1 MSVTTSL
8 AVLNS
13 TVLVTDSHFTIQ
25 GADSSLHDVLG
36 YVDIEVINRP
46 LNFLFNDSQDL
57 LHLTLPL
64 FADEASA
71 KGETVLKGKGGVL
84 LLMEISIS
92 RLSIGKSSF
101 FSFVLT
107 DRTNLRRAEEQLK
120 NSEER
125 HRAIYNQAYIGI
137 ARLSKIGRFLMIN
150 ERLSNMLGYTH
161 DELRGMTFYELLKEE
176 EREKNL
182 TEWDELLSGKIENFS
197 KEQRY
202 LHRSGKEI
210 YTNVTVSLV
219 RDTKGNPSYFVSVFD
234 DITERKKYEEE
245 LLQTLNENQILLRE
259 VHHRVKNNM
268 QVISSLLNLQSGY
281 LKDEAQTVVFKETQA
296 RIKAMSLVHD
306 CIYQSKSFNQVN
318 IRNYL
323 SQITANVRYAFHR
336 SDIQLVVNS
345 LIHDSI
351 LDIDTSIPLGIL
363 LNELLSNAIKH
374 GYESGSSGIVDVIFE
389 EGENKDFVLIVKD
402 DGKGMKE
409 VENIENCDSL
419 GLQLISILSSQ
430 LNGQIIM
437 RSKQNEGTEF
447 EIRFKKSE

>member
-1 MSVTTSL
+1 MTVTASL

-13 TVLVTDSHFTIQ
+13 TVIVTDSHFIIQ
-25 GADSSLHDVLG
+25 GADSSLHEILG
-36 YVDIEVINRP
+36 FVDGDLVGRP
-46 LNFLFNDSQDL
+46 LNILFNDSQDL
-57 LHLTLPL
+57 MHLTLPL

-84 LLMEISIS
+84 LLMEVTVS
-92 RLSIGKSSF
+92 RLAIGKSSF

-150 ERLSNMLGYTH
+150 ERLSSMLGYSH
-161 DELRGMTFYELLKEE
+161 EELRGMTFYELLKEE
-176 EREKNL
+176 ERENNL
-182 TEWDELLSGKIENFS
+182 TEWDDLLSGKIENFS

-202 LHRSGKEI
+202 VHKSGKEI

-219 RDTKGNPSYFVSVFD
+219 RDSKSNPSYFVSVFD
-234 DITERKKYEEE
+234 DITERKKYEHE

-268 QVISSLLNLQSGY
+268 QVISSLLNLQTGY
-281 LKDEAQTVVFKETQA
+281 LIDDKQAIIFRETQA

-318 IRNYL
+318 IKNYL
-323 SQITANVRYAFHR
+323 SQIVANVKYAFNR
-336 SDIQLVVNS
+336 SDIQLLVKVA
-345 LIHDSI
+345 IDDSI
-351 LDIDTSIPLGIL
+351 LDIDSSIPLGIL

-374 GYESGSSGIVDVIFE
+374 GYVSGMSGNVNVIFKE
-389 EGENKDFVLIVKD
+389 REQGEFSLIVED
-402 DGKGMKE
+402 DGMGMQE
-409 VENIENCDSL
+409 LDNFETADSL
-419 GLQLISILSSQ
+419 GLQLISILTTQ
-430 LNGQIIM
+430 LNGTVAVQ
-437 RSKQNEGTEF
+437 SKLNEGTKF
-447 EIRFKKSE
+447 EVKFKR